1 MVRVIKILF
10 LLFVLISQNAFA
22 QSIASI
28 RKEKEKSEKEIN
40 YLNKLLGETAS
51 SKSVSVEK
59 LNILQQKIVQSKRVL
74 SLLNSEVK
82 YFQDR
87 ISQNE
92 SRIGELQ
99 AEKKSMLD
107 LYAKLVYNTWK
118 KRDKTNKLM
127 FICSSSDFNQA
138 YNRYK
143 YFQQIQE
150 YSKRQL
156 KLIGQVNDSLDLK
169 NEELKKLVAE
179 RNATLNEINQK
190 NKDLESQQTKQN
202 QYINDLQK
210 REKELRK
217 KLEAE
222 NRRQQKLADE
232 LNKLIASQIK
242 KSGGG
247 SSTTYKMTPEE
258 KLVSDDFQKNRG
270 RLPWPVAEGF
280 ISKRFGVNKD
290 MVHRRVEIY
299 NTGIDITTS
308 KNSDVRAVF
317 QGEVTEV
324 WLPPGNYN
332 YMVIIRHGNYLTMYL
347 NLVDVKVKKGQKVQT
362 KDVIGKV
369 SFDNE
374 KGSVISFE
382 IWKNMEKLNP
392 ELWLAK

>member
-1 MVRVIKILF
+1 MVRVIIILF
-10 LLFVLISQNAFA
+10 FSCIFISQNAFA
-22 QSIASI
+22 QSITNI
-28 RKEKEKSEKEIN
+28 RKEKEKSEKEIK

-51 SKSVSVEK
+51 SKSISVEK

-82 YFQDR
+82 FFQNR

-99 AEKKSMLD
+99 AEKNSMLD

-118 KRDKTNKLM
+118 KRNKTNKLM

-156 KLIGQVNDSLDLK
+156 KLIEQVNDSLDSK
-169 NEELKKLVAE
+169 NEELKKLVSE
-179 RNATLNEINQK
+179 RNAALNEISRK
-190 NKDLESQQTKQN
+190 NKDLEAQQVQQN
-202 QYINDLQK
+202 RYINDLQK
-210 REKELRK
+210 KEKELRK

-222 NRRQQKLADE
+222 NRKQQKLAAE
-232 LNKLIASQIK
+232 LSKMIASQMK
-242 KSGGG
+242 KSGG
-247 SSTTYKMTPEE
+247 SSSAYKMTPQE

-280 ISKRFGVNKD
+280 VSKKFGVNRD
-290 MVHRRVEIY
+290 LVHKRVEVY
-299 NTGIDITTS
+299 STGIDITTS

-324 WLPPGNYN
+324 WLPPGYSNYV
-332 YMVIIRHGNYLTMYL
+332 VIIRHGNYLTMYV
-347 NLVDVKVKKGQKVQT
+347 NLVDVKVKKGQKVKT

-369 SFDNE
+369 GFDTE
-374 KGSVISFE
+374 KGSVLQFE
-382 IWKNMEKLNP
+382 IWKNIEKLNP

>member
-1 MVRVIKILF
+1 MVRVIIILF
-10 LLFVLISQNAFA
+10 LSCIFISQNAFT
-22 QSIASI
+22 QSITNI
-28 RKEKEKSEKEIN
+28 RKEKEKSEKEIK

-51 SKSVSVEK
+51 SKSISVEK

-82 YFQDR
+82 FFQNR

-99 AEKKSMLD
+99 AEKNSMLD

-118 KRDKTNKLM
+118 KRNKTNKLM

-156 KLIGQVNDSLDLK
+156 KLIEQVNDSLDLK
-169 NEELKKLVAE
+169 NEELKKLVSE
-179 RNATLNEINQK
+179 RNAALNEISRK
-190 NKDLESQQTKQN
+190 NKDLEAQQVQQN
-202 QYINDLQK
+202 RYINDLQK
-210 REKELRK
+210 KEKELRK

-222 NRRQQKLADE
+222 NRKQQKLAAE
-232 LNKLIASQIK
+232 LSKMIASQMK
-242 KSGGG
+242 KSGG
-247 SSTTYKMTPEE
+247 SSSAYKMTPQE

-280 ISKRFGVNKD
+280 VSKKFGVNRD
-290 MVHRRVEIY
+290 LVHKRVEVY
-299 NTGIDITTS
+299 STGIDITTS

-324 WLPPGNYN
+324 WLPPGYSNYV
-332 YMVIIRHGNYLTMYL
+332 VIIRHGNYLTMYV
-347 NLVDVKVKKGQKVQT
+347 NLVDVKVKKGQKVKT

-369 SFDNE
+369 GFDTE
-374 KGSVISFE
+374 KGSVLQFE
-382 IWKNMEKLNP
+382 IWKNIEKLNP

>member
-1 MVRVIKILF
+1 MVKGIKILF
-10 LLFVLISQNAFA
+10 LSLVLISQNTFA
-22 QSIASI
+22 QSIANI

-74 SLLNSEVK
+74 ALLNSEVK

-99 AEKKSMLD
+99 AEKSSMLD

-179 RNATLNEINQK
+179 RNATLNEISQK
-190 NKDLESQQTKQN
+190 NKYLELQQTRQN
-202 QYINDLQK
+202 QYIGDLQK
-210 REKELRK
+210 KEKELRK

-222 NRRQQKLADE
+222 NRRQQKLAAE

-242 KSGGG
+242 KSGG
-247 SSTTYKMTPEE
+247 SSSVYKMTPEE

-280 ISKRFGVNKD
+280 ISKRFGVSKD
-290 MVHRRVEIY
+290 LIYKRVEMD
-299 NTGIDITTS
+299 NSGIGITTS

-347 NLVDVKVKKGQKVQT
+347 NLIDVKVKKGQKVKT

-369 SFDNE
+369 GFDSE
-374 KGSVISFE
+374 KGSVLNFE
-382 IWKNMEKLNP
+382 VWKNMEKLNP

>member
-1 MVRVIKILF
+1 MVKGIKILF
-10 LLFVLISQNAFA
+10 LSLVLISQNTFA
-22 QSIASI
+22 QSIANI
-28 RKEKEKSEKEIN
+28 RREKEKSEKEIN

-74 SLLNSEVK
+74 ALLNSEVK

-87 ISQNE
+87 IFQNE

-99 AEKKSMLD
+99 AEKSSMLD

-179 RNATLNEINQK
+179 RNATLNEISQK
-190 NKDLESQQTKQN
+190 NKDLELQQTRQN
-202 QYINDLQK
+202 QYIGNLQK
-210 REKELRK
+210 KEKELRK

-222 NRRQQKLADE
+222 NRKQQKLAAE

-242 KSGGG
+242 KSGG
-247 SSTTYKMTPEE
+247 SSSVYKMTPEE

-280 ISKRFGVNKD
+280 ISKRFGVSKD
-290 MVHRRVEIY
+290 LIYKRVEMD
-299 NTGIDITTS
+299 NSGIGITTS

-347 NLVDVKVKKGQKVQT
+347 NLIDVKVKKGQKVKT

-369 SFDNE
+369 GFDSE
-374 KGSVISFE
+374 KGSVLNFE
-382 IWKNMEKLNP
+382 VWKNMEKLNP

>member
-1 MVRVIKILF
+1 MVKGIKILF
-10 LLFVLISQNAFA
+10 LSLVLISQNTFA
-22 QSIASI
+22 QSIANI
-28 RKEKEKSEKEIN
+28 RREKEKSEKEIN

-74 SLLNSEVK
+74 ALLNSEVK

-87 ISQNE
+87 IFQNE

-99 AEKKSMLD
+99 AEKSSMLD

-179 RNATLNEINQK
+179 RNATLNEISQK
-190 NKDLESQQTKQN
+190 NKDLELQQTRQN
-202 QYINDLQK
+202 QYIGNLQK
-210 REKELRK
+210 KEKELRK

-222 NRRQQKLADE
+222 NRRQQKLAAE

-242 KSGGG
+242 KSGG
-247 SSTTYKMTPEE
+247 SSSVYKMTPEE

-280 ISKRFGVNKD
+280 ISKRFGVSKD
-290 MVHRRVEIY
+290 LIYKRVEMD
-299 NTGIDITTS
+299 NSGIGITTS

-347 NLVDVKVKKGQKVQT
+347 NLIDVKVKKGQKVKT

-369 SFDNE
+369 GFDSE
-374 KGSVISFE
+374 KGSVLNFE
-382 IWKNMEKLNP
+382 VWKNMEKLNP

>member
-1 MVRVIKILF
+1 MVKGIKILF
-10 LLFVLISQNAFA
+10 LSLVLISQNTFA
-22 QSIASI
+22 QSIANI
-28 RKEKEKSEKEIN
+28 RREKENSEKEIN

-74 SLLNSEVK
+74 ALLNSEVK

-87 ISQNE
+87 IFQNE

-99 AEKKSMLD
+99 AEKNSMLD

-179 RNATLNEINQK
+179 RNATLNEISQK
-190 NKDLESQQTKQN
+190 NKDLELQQTRQN
-202 QYINDLQK
+202 QYIGNLQK
-210 REKELRK
+210 KEKELRK

-222 NRRQQKLADE
+222 NRRQQKLAAE

-242 KSGGG
+242 KSGG
-247 SSTTYKMTPEE
+247 SSSVYKMTPEE
-258 KLVSDDFQKNRG
+258 KLVSDDFQKNKG

-280 ISKRFGVNKD
+280 ISKRFGVSKD
-290 MVHRRVEIY
+290 LIYKRVEMD
-299 NTGIDITTS
+299 NSGIGITTS

-347 NLVDVKVKKGQKVQT
+347 NLIDVKVKKGQKVKT

-369 SFDNE
+369 GFDSE
-374 KGSVISFE
+374 KGSVLNFE
-382 IWKNMEKLNP
+382 VWKNMEKLNP

>member
-1 MVRVIKILF
+1 MVRVIIILF
-10 LLFVLISQNAFA
+10 FSCIFISQNAFT
-22 QSIASI
+22 QSITNI
-28 RKEKEKSEKEIN
+28 RKEKEKSEKEIK

-51 SKSVSVEK
+51 SKSISVEK

-82 YFQDR
+82 FFQNR

-99 AEKKSMLD
+99 AEKNSMLD

-118 KRDKTNKLM
+118 KRNKTNKLM

-156 KLIGQVNDSLDLK
+156 KLIEQVNDSLDLK
-169 NEELKKLVAE
+169 NEELKKLVSE
-179 RNATLNEINQK
+179 RNAALNEISRK
-190 NKDLESQQTKQN
+190 NKDLEAQQVQQN
-202 QYINDLQK
+202 RYINDLQK
-210 REKELRK
+210 KEKELRK

-222 NRRQQKLADE
+222 NRKQQKLAAE
-232 LNKLIASQIK
+232 LSKMIASQMK
-242 KSGGG
+242 KSGG
-247 SSTTYKMTPEE
+247 SSSAYKMTPQE

-280 ISKRFGVNKD
+280 VSKKFGVNRD
-290 MVHRRVEIY
+290 LVHKRVEVY
-299 NTGIDITTS
+299 STGIDITTS

-324 WLPPGNYN
+324 WLPPGYSNYV
-332 YMVIIRHGNYLTMYL
+332 VIIRHGNYLTMYV
-347 NLVDVKVKKGQKVQT
+347 NLVDVKVKKGQKVKT

-369 SFDNE
+369 GFDTE
-374 KGSVISFE
+374 KGSVLQFE
-382 IWKNMEKLNP
+382 IWKNIEKLNP

>member
-1 MVRVIKILF
+1 MVRVVIIIF
-10 LLFVLISQNAFA
+10 LSVVFFTQNAFT
-22 QSIASI
+22 QSITNI
-28 RKEKEKSEKEIN
+28 RKEKEKSEKEIK

-87 ISQNE
+87 ISKNE

-99 AEKKSMLD
+99 AEKSSMLD
-107 LYAKLVYNTWK
+107 LYAKMVYNTWK
-118 KRDKTNKLM
+118 KRNKTNKLM

-179 RNATLNEINQK
+179 KNATLAEINQK
-190 NKDLESQQTKQN
+190 NKDLESQQIRQN
-202 QYINDLQK
+202 QYIGNLQK
-210 REKELRK
+210 KEKELKR

-222 NRRQQKLADE
+222 NRRQQKLASE
-232 LNKLIASQIK
+232 LNKMIASQMK
-242 KSGGG
+242 KSGG
-247 SSTTYKMTPEE
+247 SSSAYKMTPQE

-280 ISKRFGVNKD
+280 VSKKFGVNRD
-290 MVHRRVEIY
+290 LVHKRVEMY
-299 NTGIDITTS
+299 STGIDITTS

-324 WLPPGNYN
+324 WLPPGYSNYV
-332 YMVIIRHGNYLTMYL
+332 VIIRHGNYLTMYV
-347 NLVDVKVKKGQKVQT
+347 NLVDVQVKKGQKVKT

-369 SFDNE
+369 GFESD
-374 KGSVISFE
+374 KGSVLRFE
-382 IWKNMEKLNP
+382 IWKNIEKLNP

>member
-1 MVRVIKILF
+1 MVRVIIILF
-10 LLFVLISQNAFA
+10 LSCIFISQNAFT
-22 QSIASI
+22 QSITNI
-28 RKEKEKSEKEIN
+28 RKEKEKSEKEIK

-51 SKSVSVEK
+51 SKSISVEK

-82 YFQDR
+82 FFQNR

-99 AEKKSMLD
+99 AEKNSMLD

-118 KRDKTNKLM
+118 KRNKTNKLM

-156 KLIGQVNDSLDLK
+156 KLIEQVNDSLDLK
-169 NEELKKLVAE
+169 NEELKKLISE
-179 RNATLNEINQK
+179 RNAALNEISRK
-190 NKDLESQQTKQN
+190 NKDLEAQQVQQN
-202 QYINDLQK
+202 RYINDLQK
-210 REKELRK
+210 KEKELRK

-222 NRRQQKLADE
+222 NRKQQKLAAE
-232 LNKLIASQIK
+232 LSKMIASQMK
-242 KSGGG
+242 KSGG
-247 SSTTYKMTPEE
+247 SSSAYKMTPQE

-280 ISKRFGVNKD
+280 VSKKFGVNRD
-290 MVHRRVEIY
+290 LVHKRVEVY
-299 NTGIDITTS
+299 STGIDITTS

-324 WLPPGNYN
+324 WLPPGYSNYV
-332 YMVIIRHGNYLTMYL
+332 VIIRHGNYLTMYV
-347 NLVDVKVKKGQKVQT
+347 NLVDVKVKKGQKVKT

-369 SFDNE
+369 GFDTE
-374 KGSVISFE
+374 KGSVLQFE
-382 IWKNMEKLNP
+382 IWKNIEKLNP

>member
-1 MVRVIKILF
+1 MVRVVIIIF
-10 LLFVLISQNAFA
+10 LSVVFFTQNAFT
-22 QSIASI
+22 QSITNI
-28 RKEKEKSEKEIN
+28 RKEKEKSEKEIK

-87 ISQNE
+87 ISKNE

-99 AEKKSMLD
+99 AEKSSMLD
-107 LYAKLVYNTWK
+107 LYAKMVYNTWK
-118 KRDKTNKLM
+118 KRNKTNKLM
-127 FICSSSDFNQA
+127 FICSSSNFNQA

-179 RNATLNEINQK
+179 KNATLAEINQK
-190 NKDLESQQTKQN
+190 NKDLESQQIRQN
-202 QYINDLQK
+202 QYIGDLQK
-210 REKELRK
+210 KEKELKR

-222 NRRQQKLADE
+222 NRRQQKLASE
-232 LNKLIASQIK
+232 LNKMIASQMK
-242 KSGGG
+242 KSGG
-247 SSTTYKMTPEE
+247 SSSAYKMTPQE

-280 ISKRFGVNKD
+280 VSKKFGVNRD
-290 MVHRRVEIY
+290 LVHKRVEMY
-299 NTGIDITTS
+299 STGIDITTS

-324 WLPPGNYN
+324 WLPPGYSNYV
-332 YMVIIRHGNYLTMYL
+332 VIIRHGNYLTMYV
-347 NLVDVKVKKGQKVQT
+347 NLVDVRVKKGQKVKT

-369 SFDNE
+369 GFESD
-374 KGSVISFE
+374 KGSVLRFE
-382 IWKNMEKLNP
+382 IWKNIEKLNP

>member
-1 MVRVIKILF
+1 MVRVIIILF
-10 LLFVLISQNAFA
+10 LSCIFISQNAFA
-22 QSIASI
+22 QSITNI
-28 RKEKEKSEKEIN
+28 RKEKEKSEKEIK

-51 SKSVSVEK
+51 SKSISVEK

-82 YFQDR
+82 FFQNR

-99 AEKKSMLD
+99 AEKNSMLD

-118 KRDKTNKLM
+118 KRNKTNKLM

-156 KLIGQVNDSLDLK
+156 KLIEQVNDSLDLK
-169 NEELKKLVAE
+169 NEELKKLVSE
-179 RNATLNEINQK
+179 RNAALNEISRK
-190 NKDLESQQTKQN
+190 NKDLEAQQVQQN
-202 QYINDLQK
+202 RYINDLQK
-210 REKELRK
+210 KEKELRK

-222 NRRQQKLADE
+222 NRKQQKLAAE
-232 LNKLIASQIK
+232 LSKMIASQMK
-242 KSGGG
+242 KSGG
-247 SSTTYKMTPEE
+247 SSSAYKMTPQE

-280 ISKRFGVNKD
+280 VSKKFGVNRD
-290 MVHRRVEIY
+290 LVHKRVEVY
-299 NTGIDITTS
+299 STGIDITTS

-324 WLPPGNYN
+324 WLPPGYSNYV
-332 YMVIIRHGNYLTMYL
+332 VIIRHGNYLTMYV
-347 NLVDVKVKKGQKVQT
+347 NLVDVKVKKGQKVKT

-369 SFDNE
+369 GFDTE
-374 KGSVISFE
+374 KGSVLQFE
-382 IWKNMEKLNP
+382 IWKNIEKLNP

>member
-1 MVRVIKILF
+1 MVKGIKILF
-10 LLFVLISQNAFA
+10 LSLVLISQNTFA
-22 QSIASI
+22 QSIANI

-74 SLLNSEVK
+74 ALLNSEVK

-99 AEKKSMLD
+99 AEKSSMLD

-179 RNATLNEINQK
+179 RNATLNEISQK
-190 NKDLESQQTKQN
+190 NKDLELQQTRQN
-202 QYINDLQK
+202 QYIGDLQK
-210 REKELRK
+210 KEKELRK

-222 NRRQQKLADE
+222 NRRQQKLAAE
-232 LNKLIASQIK
+232 LNKLITSQIK
-242 KSGGG
+242 KSGG
-247 SSTTYKMTPEE
+247 SSSVYKMTPEE

-280 ISKRFGVNKD
+280 ISKRFGVSKD
-290 MVHRRVEIY
+290 LIYKRVEMD
-299 NTGIDITTS
+299 NSGIGITTS

-347 NLVDVKVKKGQKVQT
+347 NLIDVKVKKGQKVKT

-369 SFDNE
+369 GFDSE
-374 KGSVISFE
+374 KGSVLNFE
-382 IWKNMEKLNP
+382 VWKNMEKLNP

>member
-1 MVRVIKILF
+1 MVRGIVILF
-10 LLFVLISQNAFA
+10 FSFILISQNAFA
-22 QSIASI
+22 QSIANI
-28 RKEKEKSEKEIN
+28 RKEKEKSEKEIK

-87 ISQNE
+87 IFQNE

-99 AEKKSMLD
+99 TERESMLD
-107 LYAKLVYNTWK
+107 LYAKLVYSTWK
-118 KRDKTNKLM
+118 KRNKTNKLM

-156 KLIGQVNDSLDLK
+156 KLIQQVNDSLDLK
-169 NEELKKLVAE
+169 NEELKRLVAE
-179 RNATLNEINQK
+179 KNIALNEINQK
-190 NKDLESQQTKQN
+190 NKDLESQQIKQN

-222 NRRQQKLADE
+222 NRRQQKLASE
-232 LNKLIASQIK
+232 LSKLIARQIK
-242 KSGGG
+242 KSG
-247 SSTTYKMTPEE
+247 SSSSVYKMTPEE
-258 KLVSDDFQKNRG
+258 KLVSDDFQKNMG
-270 RLPWPVAEGF
+270 KLPWPVAEGF
-280 ISKRFGVNKD
+280 ISKKFGINKD
-290 MVHRRVEIY
+290 MVHKRVQLD

-347 NLVDVKVKKGQKVQT
+347 NLIDVKVKKGQKVKT

-374 KGSVISFE
+374 KGSVLSFE
-382 IWKNMEKLNP
+382 VWKNMVKLNP
-392 ELWLAK
+392 ESWLAK

>member
-1 MVRVIKILF
+1 MRGIKILF
-10 LLFVLISQNAFA
+10 FSLILISQNSFA
-22 QSIASI
+22 QSIANI

-51 SKSVSVEK
+51 SKSMSVEK
-59 LNILQQKIVQSKRVL
+59 LNILQQKIVQSKRVI

-99 AEKKSMLD
+99 SEKSSMLD

-118 KRDKTNKLM
+118 KRNKTNKLM

-179 RNATLNEINQK
+179 KNIALNEISQK
-190 NKDLESQQTKQN
+190 NKDLEVQQTRQN
-202 QYINDLQK
+202 QYISDLQK
-210 REKELRK
+210 REKELKK

-222 NRRQQKLADE
+222 NRKQQKLTAE
-232 LNKLIASQIK
+232 LNKLVASQIK
-242 KSGGG
+242 KSGG
-247 SSTTYKMTPEE
+247 SSSVYKMTPEE

-270 RLPWPVAEGF
+270 RLPWPVTEGF
-280 ISKRFGVNKD
+280 ISKKFGVNTD
-290 MVHRRVEIY
+290 IVHKRVAFDNSGIY
-299 NTGIDITTS
+299 ITTS

-317 QGEVTEV
+317 QGEVAEV

-347 NLVDVKVKKGQKVQT
+347 NLIDVKVKKGQKVKT

-369 SFDNE
+369 SFDEE
-374 KGSVISFE
+374 KGSVLRFE
-382 IWKNMEKLNP
+382 IWKNIEKLNP

>member
-1 MVRVIKILF
+1 MVRVIIILF
-10 LLFVLISQNAFA
+10 FSCIFISQNAFA
-22 QSIASI
+22 QSITNI
-28 RKEKEKSEKEIN
+28 RKEKEKSEKEIK

-51 SKSVSVEK
+51 SKSISVEK

-82 YFQDR
+82 FFQNR

-99 AEKKSMLD
+99 AEKNSMLD

-118 KRDKTNKLM
+118 KRNKTNKLM

-156 KLIGQVNDSLDLK
+156 KLIEQVNDSLDLK
-169 NEELKKLVAE
+169 NEELKKLVSE
-179 RNATLNEINQK
+179 RNAALNEISRK
-190 NKDLESQQTKQN
+190 NKDLEAQQVQ
-202 QYINDLQK
+202 QSRYINDLQK
-210 REKELRK
+210 KEKELRK

-222 NRRQQKLADE
+222 NRKQQKLAAE
-232 LNKLIASQIK
+232 LSKMIASQMK
-242 KSGGG
+242 KSGG
-247 SSTTYKMTPEE
+247 SSSAYKMTPQE

-280 ISKRFGVNKD
+280 VSKKFGVNRD
-290 MVHRRVEIY
+290 LVHKRVEVY
-299 NTGIDITTS
+299 STGIDITTS

-324 WLPPGNYN
+324 WLPPGYSNYV
-332 YMVIIRHGNYLTMYL
+332 VIIRHGNYLTMYV
-347 NLVDVKVKKGQKVQT
+347 NLVDVKVKKGQKVKT

-369 SFDNE
+369 GFDTE
-374 KGSVISFE
+374 KGSVLQFE
-382 IWKNMEKLNP
+382 IWKNIEKLNP

>member
-1 MVRVIKILF
+1 MVRVVIIIF
-10 LLFVLISQNAFA
+10 LSVVFFTQNAFT
-22 QSIASI
+22 QSITNI
-28 RKEKEKSEKEIN
+28 RKEKEKSEKEIK
-40 YLNKLLGETAS
+40 YLNRLLGETAS

-87 ISQNE
+87 ISKNE

-99 AEKKSMLD
+99 AEKSSMLD
-107 LYAKLVYNTWK
+107 LYAKMVYNTWK
-118 KRDKTNKLM
+118 KRNKTNKLM

-179 RNATLNEINQK
+179 KNATLAEINQK
-190 NKDLESQQTKQN
+190 NKDLESQQIRQN
-202 QYINDLQK
+202 QYIGDLQK
-210 REKELRK
+210 KEKELKR

-222 NRRQQKLADE
+222 NRRQQKLASE
-232 LNKLIASQIK
+232 LNKMIASQMK
-242 KSGGG
+242 KSGG
-247 SSTTYKMTPEE
+247 SSSAYKMTPQE

-280 ISKRFGVNKD
+280 VSKKFGVNRD
-290 MVHRRVEIY
+290 LVHKRVEMY
-299 NTGIDITTS
+299 STGIDITTS

-324 WLPPGNYN
+324 WLPPGYSNYV
-332 YMVIIRHGNYLTMYL
+332 VIIRHGNYLTMYV
-347 NLVDVKVKKGQKVQT
+347 NLVDVRVKKGQKVKT

-369 SFDNE
+369 GFESD
-374 KGSVISFE
+374 KGSVLRFE
-382 IWKNMEKLNP
+382 IWKNIEKLNP

>member
-1 MVRVIKILF
+1 MVRVVIIIF
-10 LLFVLISQNAFA
+10 LSVVFFTQNAFT
-22 QSIASI
+22 QSITNI
-28 RKEKEKSEKEIN
+28 RKEKEKSEKEIK

-87 ISQNE
+87 ISKNE

-99 AEKKSMLD
+99 AEKSSMLD
-107 LYAKLVYNTWK
+107 LYAKMVYNTWK
-118 KRDKTNKLM
+118 KRNKTNKLM

-179 RNATLNEINQK
+179 KNATLAEINQK
-190 NKDLESQQTKQN
+190 NKDLESQQIRQN
-202 QYINDLQK
+202 QYIGNLQK
-210 REKELRK
+210 KEKELKR

-222 NRRQQKLADE
+222 NRRQQKLAFE
-232 LNKLIASQIK
+232 LNKMIASQMK
-242 KSGGG
+242 KSGG
-247 SSTTYKMTPEE
+247 SSSAYKMTPQE

-280 ISKRFGVNKD
+280 VSKKFGVNRD
-290 MVHRRVEIY
+290 LVHKRVEMY
-299 NTGIDITTS
+299 STGIDITTS

-324 WLPPGNYN
+324 WLPPGYSNYV
-332 YMVIIRHGNYLTMYL
+332 VIIRHGNYLTMYV
-347 NLVDVKVKKGQKVQT
+347 NLVDVQVKKGQKVKT

-369 SFDNE
+369 GFESD
-374 KGSVISFE
+374 KGSVLRFE
-382 IWKNMEKLNP
+382 IWKNIEKLNP

>member
-1 MVRVIKILF
+1 MVRVVIIIF
-10 LLFVLISQNAFA
+10 LSVVFFTQNAFT
-22 QSIASI
+22 QSITNI
-28 RKEKEKSEKEIN
+28 RKEKEKSEKEIK

-87 ISQNE
+87 ISKNE

-99 AEKKSMLD
+99 AEKSSMLD
-107 LYAKLVYNTWK
+107 LYAKMVYNTWK
-118 KRDKTNKLM
+118 KRNKTNKLM

-179 RNATLNEINQK
+179 KNATLAEINQK
-190 NKDLESQQTKQN
+190 NKDLESQQIRQN
-202 QYINDLQK
+202 QYIGDLQK
-210 REKELRK
+210 KEKELKR

-222 NRRQQKLADE
+222 NRRQQKLASE
-232 LNKLIASQIK
+232 LNKMIASQMK
-242 KSGGG
+242 KSGG
-247 SSTTYKMTPEE
+247 SSSAYKMTPQE

-280 ISKRFGVNKD
+280 VSKKFGVNRD
-290 MVHRRVEIY
+290 LVHKRVEMY
-299 NTGIDITTS
+299 STGIDITTS
-308 KNSDVRAVF
+308 KNSDVRAVL

-324 WLPPGNYN
+324 WLPPGYSNYV
-332 YMVIIRHGNYLTMYL
+332 VIIRHGNYLTMYV
-347 NLVDVKVKKGQKVQT
+347 NLVDVRVKKGQKVKT

-369 SFDNE
+369 GFESD
-374 KGSVISFE
+374 KGSVLRFE
-382 IWKNMEKLNP
+382 IWKNIEKLNP

>member
-1 MVRVIKILF
+1 MVRVVIIIF
-10 LLFVLISQNAFA
+10 LSVVFFTQNAFT
-22 QSIASI
+22 QSITNI
-28 RKEKEKSEKEIN
+28 RKEKEKSEKEIK

-87 ISQNE
+87 ISKNE

-99 AEKKSMLD
+99 AEKSSMLD
-107 LYAKLVYNTWK
+107 LYAKMVYNTWK
-118 KRDKTNKLM
+118 KRNKTNKLM

-179 RNATLNEINQK
+179 KNATLAEINQK
-190 NKDLESQQTKQN
+190 NKDLESQQIRQN
-202 QYINDLQK
+202 QYIGDLQK
-210 REKELRK
+210 KEKELKR

-222 NRRQQKLADE
+222 NRRQQKLASE
-232 LNKLIASQIK
+232 LNKMIASQMK
-242 KSGGG
+242 KSGG
-247 SSTTYKMTPEE
+247 SSSAYKMTPQE

-280 ISKRFGVNKD
+280 VSKKFGVNRD
-290 MVHRRVEIY
+290 LVHKRVEMY
-299 NTGIDITTS
+299 STGIDITTS

-324 WLPPGNYN
+324 WLPPGYSNYV
-332 YMVIIRHGNYLTMYL
+332 VIIRHGNYLTMYV
-347 NLVDVKVKKGQKVQT
+347 NLVDVQVKKGQKVKT

-369 SFDNE
+369 GFESD
-374 KGSVISFE
+374 KGSVLRFE
-382 IWKNMEKLNP
+382 IWKNIEKLNP